1 MTALCGLVS
10 REGKIL
16 PEESLDGVLS
26 WLEPHG
32 LTTSRFSH
40 AISRGSVVA
49 ALRTGP
55 DRDGYAEMRTP
66 SGDLNLAILADLRL
80 EHRADL
86 ASKIGVPITHS
97 DIDLV
102 LMAYR
107 RWGRDFPSYVYGDFA
122 IAIFDVPKGGV
133 MLVRDHA
140 GNRPLMMHR
149 EHGRLAFA
157 STAVALTACDW
168 VGAELDM
175 KKMRD
180 IVEGRLDSD
189 RSVVRGVHALGH
201 GMALWNDSSGTDVWR
216 WWRPRDVRTKD
227 LGSVVKH
234 ADRVGEA
241 LKLGV
246 QAGLR
251 SSINV
256 ALAGSDALTT
266 AAAGE
271 HMAAL
276 LTPQRF
282 ALYGVDPVLPDDDTE
297 IRRMVAGVLA
307 EQTEVVVPRS
317 VTIDGRSMFA
327 GEERLWSLGAP
338 PDPDPLVSLADKV
351 LVERA
356 AADGVRTLLSTDLG
370 PVTFAADGPRWLVEA
385 VLKGRLLFVAAE
397 FGAWVR
403 RRRMSPFRLLRT
415 AILRAPKDDR
425 DSLMVQTSLRGER
438 RLAESTLFGL
448 SRRDVTTNRRFLE
461 AHLSQP
467 PWWLRR
473 RGRDRATCRLS
484 LERVLPDEVADA
496 DPAPYRLHDWF
507 TVLTQAR
514 PWLEAGVDAMRHQSA
529 ATEVVDV
536 ERLVSLMRNWPATAA
551 DLRKGDETL
560 LRETLP
566 RAVSVTSYMRWF
578 DEAVVR
584 RRQCRTNDT

>member
-16 PEESLDGVLS
+16 SEQSLDGVLS

-32 LTTSRFSH
+32 LGTVRLSH
-40 AISRGSVVA
+40 AIARGSVVA

-55 DRDGYAEMRTP
+55 DRDGYAEVRSP
-66 SGDLNLAILADLRL
+66 SGELTLAILADLRL

-86 ASKIGVPITHS
+86 AAKIGVPITHS

-107 RWGRDFPSYVYGDFA
+107 RWGRDFPSYVYGDYA
-122 IAIFDVPKGGV
+122 IAIFDIPKGGV

-157 STAVALTACDW
+157 STAVALTGCEW
-168 VGAELDM
+168 VGAELDL
-175 KKMRD
+175 KRLRD
-180 IVEGRLDSD
+180 IVEGRTDSD
-189 RSVVRGVHALGH
+189 RSVVRGVHALGP

-216 WWRPRDVRTKD
+216 WWRPRDVRMKD

-266 AAAGE
+266 AAVGE
-271 HMAAL
+271 HMATL

-282 ALYGVDPVLPDDDTE
+282 ALYGVDPVVPDDASST
-297 IRRMVAGVLA
+297 RRMVADALA
-307 EQTEVVVPRS
+307 EQTAVVVPRT
-317 VTIDGRSMFA
+317 VTIDGRWMLA
-327 GEERLWSLGAP
+327 GEERLWPLGAP
-338 PDPDPLVSLADKV
+338 PDPDPLVSLADKM

-356 AADGVRTLLSTDLG
+356 TTDGVRTLLSTDLG

-385 VLKGRLLFVAAE
+385 LLKGRILFVAAE

-403 RRRMSPFRLLRT
+403 RRRVSPFRLLRT

-425 DSLMVQTSLRGER
+425 DSLMLRPSARGER
-438 RLAESTLFGL
+438 RLAEAVLFGL

-461 AHLSQP
+461 AYLAQP
-467 PWWLRR
+467 VWWLRR
-473 RGRDRATCRLS
+473 RGRDRATSRAALD
-484 LERVLPDEVADA
+484 LVLPDSVSGA
-496 DPAPYRLHDWF
+496 DPSPYEVHDWF
-507 TVLTQAR
+507 TVLAQAR
-514 PWLEAGVDAMRHQSA
+514 PWLEAGVDAMRHLA
-529 ATEVVDV
+529 GANEVVEV
-536 ERLVSLMRNWPATAA
+536 ERLVTLMRNWPVTTA

-566 RAVSVTSYMRWF
+566 RAVSVTAYMRWF
-578 DEAVVR
+578 DDVVVR
-584 RRQCRTNDT
+584 RRQGA

>member
-16 PEESLDGVLS
+16 PEQSLDRVLS

-32 LTTSRFSH
+32 LGTVRFSH

-66 SGDLNLAILADLRL
+66 SGDLTLAILADLRL

-86 ASKIGVPITHS
+86 AAKIGVPITHS

-107 RWGRDFPSYVYGDFA
+107 RWGRDFPAYVYGDFA
-122 IAIFDVPKGGV
+122 IAIFDIPKGGV

-140 GNRPLMMHR
+140 GNRPLLMHR

-157 STAVALTACDW
+157 STAVALTGCEW
-168 VGAELDM
+168 VGAELDL

-180 IVEGRLDSD
+180 IVDGRTDSE

-216 WWRPRDVRTKD
+216 WWRPRDVRMKD

-266 AAAGE
+266 AATGE

-282 ALYGVDPVLPDDDTE
+282 ALYGVEPAILDDDTAV
-297 IRRMVAGVLA
+297 RRMVAGVLA
-307 EQTEVVVPRS
+307 EQTEVVVPRP
-317 VTIDGRSMFA
+317 VTVDGRSMFA

-351 LVERA
+351 IVERA

-385 VLKGRLLFVAAE
+385 LLKGRLLFVAAE
-397 FGAWVR
+397 FGTWVR
-403 RRRMSPFRLLRT
+403 RRRTSPLKLLRT
-415 AILRAPKDDR
+415 GILRAPKDDR
-425 DSLMVQTSLRGER
+425 DALMLQPSSRGER
-438 RLAESTLFGL
+438 RLAEATLHGL

-467 PWWLRR
+467 TWWLRR
-473 RGRDRATCRLS
+473 RGRDRATCRTA
-484 LERVLPDEVADA
+484 LELVLPDDVAEA
-496 DPAPYRLHDWF
+496 EPAPYALHDWF
-507 TVLTQAR
+507 AVLTQAR
-514 PWLEAGVDAMRHQSA
+514 PALEAGVDSMRRQPGA
-529 ATEVVDV
+529 AEVVDV
-536 ERLVSLMRNWPATAA
+536 ERLASLMRNWPLSPD

-578 DEAVVR
+578 DENVVR
-584 RRQCRTNDT
+584 RRQGA

>member
-26 WLEPHG
+26 WLGPHG

-55 DRDGYAEMRTP
+55 DREGYAEMRTP
-66 SGDLNLAILADLRL
+66 SGDLTLAILADLRL

-86 ASKIGVPITHS
+86 AAKIGVPITHS

-107 RWGRDFPSYVYGDFA
+107 RWGREFPSYVYGDFA
-122 IAIFDVPKGGV
+122 IAVFDIPKGGV

-140 GNRPLMMHR
+140 GSRPLLMHR

-157 STAVALTACDW
+157 STAVALTGCEW
-168 VGAELDM
+168 VGPNIDL
-175 KKMRD
+175 KRMRD
-180 IVEGRLDSD
+180 IVEGRADSD
-189 RSVVRGVHALGH
+189 RSVVRGVHSLGH
-201 GMALWNDSSGTDVWR
+201 GMALWNDSSGTEVWR
-216 WWRPRDVRTKD
+216 WWRPSDVRVKD

-282 ALYGVDPVLPDDDTE
+282 ALYGVEPAVPDDDTE
-297 IRRMVAGVLA
+297 VRRMVAGVLA
-307 EQTEVVVPRS
+307 EQTGVVVPRP
-317 VTIDGRSMFA
+317 VTVDGRSMFA
-327 GEERLWSLGAP
+327 GEEKLWPLGAP
-338 PDPDPLVSLADKV
+338 PDPDPLVSVADKV

-356 AADGVRTLLSTDLG
+356 ATDGVRTLLSTDLG

-385 VLKGRLLFVAAE
+385 LLKGRLLFVAAE

-403 RRRMSPFRLLRT
+403 RRRMSPLRLLRT

-425 DSLMVQTSLRGER
+425 DSLMMRPSLRGER
-438 RLAESTLFGL
+438 RLAEATLFGV

-467 PWWLRR
+467 AWWLRR

-484 LERVLPDEVADA
+484 LELVLPDEVAGA

-514 PWLEAGVDAMRHQSA
+514 PWLEAGVDAMRHQPA
-529 ATEVVDV
+529 AAEVVDV
-536 ERLVSLMRNWPATAA
+536 ERLVSLMRNWPVTAD

-578 DEAVVR
+578 DDAVVR
-584 RRQCRTNDT
+584 RGHATR